1 MSKFARVA
9 GRLFNA
15 PLMIRP
21 EKAEML
27 CAALVDRLGIAK
39 LDRVDGTSLE
49 ASQLRQLAME
59 DDYYYAKP
67 KTARDMYTVSRGVA
81 RISIDGTLVH
91 KLGGVEPY
99 SGMIGFDCL
108 QKIISDA
115 LANEDVGAALI
126 DIDSPGGETAGC
138 FEFARWLRKQN
149 LKNGGEK
156 PIVAFA
162 NEMACS
168 AAYAIASSCDAIM
181 TTDTGIVGSIGVYTL
196 LVDMTKG
203 LSKNGVE
210 VKMIRAGERKAR
222 GASFEHADKETVSKL
237 EAWVEE
243 TWVIFADHVAEG
255 RPLTADEILKLEGDW
270 FTGADAL
277 ALGLVDAV
285 DSPEAIFEAVANLA
299 R

>member
-1 MSKFARVA
+1 MTKFARVA

-59 DDYYYAKP
+59 DDWGYVKP
-67 KTARDMYTVSRGVA
+67 KTARDMYIVQRGVA
-81 RISIDGTLVH
+81 RIPIDGTTVH
-91 KLGGVEPY
+91 KLGGVEPW
-99 SGMIGFDCL
+99 SGMVGYDCL

-115 LANEDVGAALI
+115 IANEEVGAILF
-126 DIDSPGGETAGC
+126 DMDSPGGEVAGC
-138 FEFARWLRKQN
+138 FEFCRWLREQSV
-149 LKNGGEK
+149 NGGGTK
-156 PIVAFA
+156 PLVTFA
-162 NEMACS
+162 NEMSCS

-181 TTDTGIVGSIGVYTL
+181 ATETSIIGSIGVYTL

-203 LSKNGVE
+203 LSKNGIE
-210 VKMIRAGERKAR
+210 VTMIRAGERKAR
-222 GASFEHADKETVSKL
+222 GVSFEHADKATFAKL

-243 TWVIFADHVAEG
+243 TWQIFAEHVALG
-255 RPLTADEILKLEGDW
+255 RPLTADEVLDLEGDW
-270 FTGADAL
+270 FTGTDAL
-277 ALGLVDAV
+277 DIGLVDAI
-285 DSPEAIFEAVANLA
+285 DSPEAIFDAVASLA